1 MRLGA
6 WDLESLGSS
15 NGRKLHVNACDV
27 PTRLVNTCKLLKLF
41 FAGEAVR

>member
-15 NGRKLHVNACDV
+15 NGRNLHVNVMV
-27 PTRLVNTCKLLKLF
+27 PMRLVNTCKLLKLF
-41 FAGEAVR
+41 FAGEGVR